1 MSNSTGGP
9 DREEAICVATANRRE
24 LMAGTVGTAALA
36 SLALPG
42 SAAADGGDRI
52 LGSFA
57 GPVTVEEPPGIP
69 GFIAQF
75 TFSPGGG
82 VVESARLYLPGTPFG
97 DWLETPGNGA
107 WERTGSRTYAVGF
120 QLVIQKAPGDPDAGA
135 FVGID
140 RVWWTATLERGGGR
154 LAGPFFNEIRDPSG
168 ALLFGVRGR
177 IEADRLAARPPG

>member
-1 MSNSTGGP
+1 MMNSTANP
-9 DREEAICVATANRRE
+9 NRRE
-24 LMAGTVGTAALA
+24 LMTGAGAGVAAA
-36 SLALPG
+36 SLAAPG
-42 SAAADGGDRI
+42 AATADGGDDRI

-107 WERTGSRTYAVGF
+107 WERTGRRTFAVGF
-120 QLVIQKAPGDPDAGA
+120 QLVIHKAPGDPDAGA

-140 RVWWTATLERGGGR
+140 RVWWTATLDRDGDR
-154 LAGPFFNEIRDPSG
+154 LEGPFFNEIRDGNG
-168 ALLFGVRGR
+168 ALLFGVKGR
-177 IEADRLAARPPG
+177 IETERLRARPTG

>member
-1 MSNSTGGP
+1 M
-9 DREEAICVATANRRE
+9 ANPSRRE
-24 LMAGTVGTAALA
+24 LMAGAGIGVAASGLA
-36 SLALPG
+36 APG
-42 SAAADGGDRI
+42 LAAADSSERI

-140 RVWWTATLERGGGR
+140 RVWWTATLERGGDH
-154 LAGPFFNEIRDPSG
+154 LAGPFFNEIRDASG
-168 ALLFGVRGR
+168 TLLFGVRGR
-177 IEADRLAARPPG
+177 IETDRLSARPPA